1 MMQKGSGTTK
11 EKESVSLRGGT
22 QGVGDADSDVEKVR
36 NSGLSGAAL
45 AAALQAVAR
54 LARRKGRQG
63 HGGGGNANVAIMEML
78 QKQAELFRQYTEA
91 MLNRLFA
98 RMASSE

>member
-1 MMQKGSGTTK
+1 MTQKRSGKTK
-11 EKESVSLRGGT
+11 EKEPVSLRDRT